1 MKPYFADSGAWVQFE
16 TVKHSGMYKVTL
28 FDTENNVHDRVRCD
42 DRSDALAYRRSFI
55 KLANQLDKTIKEHQ
69 NAC

>member
-16 TVKHSGMYKVTL
+16 TLEHSGMYKVTL

-42 DRSDALAYRRSFI
+42 DHSDALAYRRSFI
-55 KLANQLDKTIKEHQ
+55 KLANQLDKEHQ